1 MKKIA
6 IVMFVV
12 AAALAG
18 CGKKKAPAAPA
29 GGDTAGS
36 ADGSA
41 APAGDGSAAPAGDGS
56 AAPAEGGGGM

>member
-6 IVMFVV
+6 IVLFVA

-29 GGDTAGS
+29 GGDM
-36 ADGSA
+36 GSA
-41 APAGDGSAAPAGDGS
+41 APAEGSAAPAEGGDTGS
-56 AAPAEGGGGM
+56 AAPAEGGGSAM